1 MSDFEDRLKNV
12 TGILTDA
19 VLTCL
24 QEYPQD
30 AQLLNAL
37 SDITSVYAMVVY
49 SSMMEYALANYP
61 GVPEE
66 ESDEVMDKLVDS
78 AGSVVSVLMINTKP
92 IGDMIAR
99 HIARNN

>member
-1 MSDFEDRLKNV
+1 MTEHEDRLKNI
-12 TGILTDA
+12 TATLTDA
-19 VLTCL
+19 VLTCM

-30 AQLLNAL
+30 AQLLNVL

-49 SSMMEYALANYP
+49 SSMMGYALANYP

-66 ESDEVMDKLVDS
+66 ESDEVMNKLVDC
-78 AGSVVSVLMINTKP
+78 AGSVTSVLMINTKP
-92 IGDMIAR
+92 IGDMITR